1 MGAGQYQ
8 CLLQTQA
15 KHEDRLVDTEQ
26 MADRSS
32 PLTLELSIQQL
43 ILCLQARERREEQQ
57 VIDMATTMTGQ
68 GRSNALCLQ
77 RPSHPPLVLM
87 MLVCEHAGRM
97 DPRLGPDAGSFKIH
111 VDAIMY
117 DRQTR

>member
-1 MGAGQYQ
+1 
-8 CLLQTQA
+8 
-15 KHEDRLVDTEQ
+15 
-26 MADRSS
+26 MADRSF
-32 PLTLELSIQQL
+32 PLILELSIQRL
-43 ILCLQARERREEQQ
+43 ILCLQAHERREEQQ

-77 RPSHPPLVLM
+77 RPPLVLL

-97 DPRLGPDAGSFKIH
+97 DSRLGPDAGSFKIH
-111 VDAIMY
+111 VDDIMC